1 MFKTLGHIAGFTEG
15 SIKYIIN
22 QFKEGYQDGLQSA
35 ERPADIFGCYKF
47 INFRSVLVIIVSNT
61 YSY

>member
-35 ERPADIFGCYKF
+35 EREIEHARSGTERDEHQDIDNLRG
-47 INFRSVLVIIVSNT
+47 
-61 YSY
+61 